1 MRRGLVSAALLVA
14 LLPMSFA
21 VLADDLGVVGPTYEI
36 VERDVLELITSKL
49 KQMEQSGEL
58 AKYQEDYKNKVV
70 SNIEHP
76 RPLAGFKSTETAGTR
91 YYDPSVVTEKDIV
104 DATGKV
110 LYARGTRV
118 NPLDY
123 IGWNSYLLFVDG
135 RDEKQLS
142 FGHIYKIEHILLK
155 ARAIQHRAYQH
166 HHRIDVPVR
175 LIERTGTR
183 VVFLRLSAVGGI
195 EAGIEF
201 NPAHRAQAEWLAH
214 HIDVTHR
221 FPKAEFHPK
230 VKAAHTNGRSAH
242 IGRVLLPGRD
252 GDGDG
257 TSAKY
262 HWKRAT
268 PTDVGDQIGK
278 LPLTIQ
284 RRICILRAHQQ
295 SQRAKQRS
303 SLNFA

>member
-135 RDEKQLS
+135 RDEKQLA
-142 FGHIYKIEHILLK
+142 FGKKIAATSDRPVKIVLVAGEPLALMRKWKSTVYFDQGGKLIK
-155 ARAIQHRAYQH
+155 RFAITQVPAIVRQEGKRL
-166 HHRIDVPVR
+166 RID
-175 LIERTGTR
+175 E
-183 VVFLRLSAVGGI
+183 LR
-195 EAGIEF
+195 
-201 NPAHRAQAEWLAH
+201 
-214 HIDVTHR
+214 
-221 FPKAEFHPK
+221 
-230 VKAAHTNGRSAH
+230 
-242 IGRVLLPGRD
+242 
-252 GDGDG
+252 
-257 TSAKY
+257 Y
-262 HWKRAT
+262 
-268 PTDVGDQIGK
+268 
-278 LPLTIQ
+278 
-284 RRICILRAHQQ
+284 
-295 SQRAKQRS
+295 
-303 SLNFA
+303 

>member
-76 RPLAGFKSTETAGTR
+76 RPLAGFKSTETVGTH
-91 YYDPSVVTEKDIV
+91 YYDPSMVTEKDIV

-142 FGHIYKIEHILLK
+142 FGKKIAATSDRPVKIVLVAGEPLALMRKWKSTVYFDQGGKLIK
-155 ARAIQHRAYQH
+155 RFAITQVPAIVRQEGKRL
-166 HHRIDVPVR
+166 RID
-175 LIERTGTR
+175 E
-183 VVFLRLSAVGGI
+183 LR
-195 EAGIEF
+195 
-201 NPAHRAQAEWLAH
+201 
-214 HIDVTHR
+214 
-221 FPKAEFHPK
+221 
-230 VKAAHTNGRSAH
+230 
-242 IGRVLLPGRD
+242 
-252 GDGDG
+252 
-257 TSAKY
+257 Y
-262 HWKRAT
+262 
-268 PTDVGDQIGK
+268 
-278 LPLTIQ
+278 
-284 RRICILRAHQQ
+284 
-295 SQRAKQRS
+295 
-303 SLNFA
+303 

>member
-1 MRRGLVSAALLVA
+1 MRRGIVSAALFVA

-142 FGHIYKIEHILLK
+142 FGKKIASTSDRPVKIVLVAGEPLALMRKWKSTVYFDQGGKLIK
-155 ARAIQHRAYQH
+155 RFAITQVPAIVRQEGKRL
-166 HHRIDVPVR
+166 RID
-175 LIERTGTR
+175 E
-183 VVFLRLSAVGGI
+183 LR
-195 EAGIEF
+195 
-201 NPAHRAQAEWLAH
+201 
-214 HIDVTHR
+214 
-221 FPKAEFHPK
+221 
-230 VKAAHTNGRSAH
+230 
-242 IGRVLLPGRD
+242 
-252 GDGDG
+252 
-257 TSAKY
+257 Y
-262 HWKRAT
+262 
-268 PTDVGDQIGK
+268 
-278 LPLTIQ
+278 
-284 RRICILRAHQQ
+284 
-295 SQRAKQRS
+295 
-303 SLNFA
+303 